1 MSPKQEKTVP
11 QNAADIAR
19 EAFRRLAAQRIAP
32 TPDAYR
38 RIYDEVAGLAPALD
52 AEVVLTSFA
61 TRLAAGPGDTAELGQ
76 RCVRAAKEQDWQA
89 VQQQLARLL
98 DKHLASAANA
108 GQPLAAATAT
118 ATAMHAAAPTPPTP
132 TGPVIAPAVL
142 ITGAQGNQLRDMLV
156 RALNLAL
163 TSLLQHAPELSAEA
177 EALAASIKQADSTD
191 ALTQAAIRLNQL
203 CFRIEQDSEDMQ
215 QQQELLLR
223 LFRLLLDN
231 VKELL
236 EEDSW
241 LTGQIDSV
249 QALIAGPI
257 SPAALQQA
265 TRSLKEVIYKQ
276 GVLKQSLT
284 DAKVTVKRM
293 MLTFIECLSATAA
306 STREYHQKID
316 RYTAAISSTDDIGTL
331 NTILHDVMR
340 DTRQLQ
346 NDTVRTRDQMQAAQQ
361 EAQDAENRIK
371 TLETQLAH
379 MSEQMREDQLTGSL
393 NRRGLDDVFE
403 REMARAERH
412 GTPLCIAMLDLDDFK
427 RLNDTHGHAA
437 GDEALIHLVRVIKD
451 TLRALDAIARFGGEE
466 FLILLPDTTL
476 KFASITIVR
485 LQRELTK
492 RIFLYKHQRLL
503 ITFSAGIAL
512 RAPGETPA
520 ALIARA
526 DQALYKAKKAGKNRV
541 VSAG

>member
-11 QNAADIAR
+11 QNAAEIAR

-52 AEVVLTSFA
+52 PEVVLTSFA

-76 RCVRAAKEQDWQA
+76 RCVRAAKEQDWRA

-98 DKHLASAANA
+98 DQHLAPAANA
-108 GQPLAAATAT
+108 GQPLETTVAPTAAVR
-118 ATAMHAAAPTPPTP
+118 AAAPTPTAPA
-132 TGPVIAPAVL
+132 IAPAVL

-241 LTGQIDSV
+241 LRGQIDSV

-276 GVLKQSLT
+276 GVLRQSLT

-293 MLTFIECLSATAA
+293 MLTFIECLSASAA

-331 NTILHDVMR
+331 NSILHDVMH

-346 NDTVRTRDQMQAAQQ
+346 NDTARTRDQMQAAQQ

-371 TLETQLAH
+371 LLETQLAH

-476 KFASITIVR
+476 KVASITIVR

>member
-11 QNAADIAR
+11 QNAAEIAR

-38 RIYDEVAGLAPALD
+38 RIYDEVAGLARALD
-52 AEVVLTSFA
+52 PEVVLTSFA
-61 TRLAAGPGDTAELGQ
+61 ARLAAGAGDTAELGQ
-76 RCVRAAKEQDWQA
+76 RCVRAAKEQDWRA

-98 DKHLASAANA
+98 DQHLAPAANA
-108 GQPLAAATAT
+108 GQPLEATVAPTAAVR
-118 ATAMHAAAPTPPTP
+118 AAAPTPTAPA
-132 TGPVIAPAVL
+132 IAPAVL

-156 RALNLAL
+156 RTLNLAL

-177 EALAASIKQADSTD
+177 EALATSIKQADSTD

-241 LTGQIDSV
+241 LRGQIDSV

-293 MLTFIECLSATAA
+293 MLTFIECLSASAA

-316 RYTAAISSTDDIGTL
+316 RYTAAISNTDDIGTL
-331 NTILHDVMR
+331 NSILHDVMH

-346 NDTVRTRDQMQAAQQ
+346 NDTARTRDQMQAAQQ

-371 TLETQLAH
+371 LLETQLAH